1 MDDRFPRRSKPS
13 LSRVTEPWVRRR
25 LIRDL
30 LLAVALV
37 RRHPVR
43 GLGHPHRVGIAFAR
57 KGEPGALLVRGHCRD
72 VARRIRKPG
81 HHGRPPH
88 LDPVAQGT
96 TGRPRARQMIWRGCP
111 RDETANRTNRATQ
124 ALVMPWSRQR
134 QASLQRPLPRTTCRK
149 VRVRTGLVPLVLT
162 IQIALNGPS

>member
-57 KGEPGALLVRGHCRD
+57 KGEPGALLIRDHCRD
-72 VARRIRKPG
+72 LARLDCQPA
-81 HHGRPPH
+81 HHGRTPS
-88 LDPVAQGT
+88 LDPVAQGIRGGPRSPLMI
-96 TGRPRARQMIWRGCP
+96 GRA
-111 RDETANRTNRATQ
+111 
-124 ALVMPWSRQR
+124 
-134 QASLQRPLPRTTCRK
+134 
-149 VRVRTGLVPLVLT
+149 
-162 IQIALNGPS
+162 